1 MRKYLGGILAIGLM
15 GGIEAYGPTVCDE
28 DPNYRAARILLD
40 RGDEAF
46 LALKLRVKN
55 DDELVRALR
64 DLGSDKAIDA
74 KSLHAVDDDYLKGIA
89 LLGRTYRLNE
99 EGVIDDTGQGLSAAE
114 DMDRQGQTIWATQER
129 QGILETRLAM
139 YRGGHACS
147 GR

>member
-1 MRKYLGGILAIGLM
+1 MRKYLLGILAVGLM
-15 GGIEAYGPTVCDE
+15 GGIENYGPTVCDD
-28 DPNYRAARILLD
+28 DPGYRVARILLD
-40 RGDEAF
+40 RGDKAF

-55 DDELVRALR
+55 DDELLRALR

-99 EGVIDDTGQGLSAAE
+99 EGVIDDTGQGLSAAD
-114 DMDRQGQTIWATQER
+114 DMDRLGQTLWATQER
-129 QGILETRLAM
+129 QGILGSRLSM
-139 YRGGHACS
+139 FREGHACS